1 MIMINYELIIKTK
14 TFLSKFIPYQEKI
27 KKVIKWQ
34 K

>member
-27 KKVIKWQ
+27 KKGD
-34 K
+34 